1 VRQVLSTLE
10 HLDRSVVPYVI
21 PLLASPQFAPEALA
35 ALRRV
40 APRSV
45 GLFSDY
51 LLDPEQDFA
60 VRRRIPRVLS
70 SHPSRRS
77 VDALLM
83 GLQDQRFEVR
93 YQCGRA
99 LASIRDKDPS
109 MPMPEPAIFEAV
121 QREVSVGRRVWDSQ
135 KLLDSMEEKEPTL
148 VDEVLRMRANR
159 SLEHVFTLLGLAL
172 PKEPL
177 RMAWLGLHTT
187 DEQIRGTALEY
198 LESVLPGDIRE
209 QLWPYLED
217 NRKQGASGRTREQV
231 LADLV
236 NSNPSIQISL
246 AELQKEWDARK
257 PES

>member
-1 VRQVLSTLE
+1 VLSTLE

-51 LLDPEQDFA
+51 LLDPDQDFA

-77 VDALLM
+77 VDALLL

-99 LASIRDKDPS
+99 LAAIRDRDSSVPIAE
-109 MPMPEPAIFEAV
+109 EPIFEAV

-135 KLLDSMEEKEPTL
+135 KLLDSMEEKDESPL
-148 VDEVLRMRANR
+148 VEDVLRARANR

-177 RMAWLGLHTT
+177 RMAWLGLHTK

-198 LESVLPGDIRE
+198 LESVLPAEIRE

-217 NRKQGASGRTREQV
+217 NRKQRASGRSREQV

-246 AELQKEWDARK
+246 AELQKEWNARK
-257 PES
+257 SES